1 MKKLPIPT
9 ITTHGTLIPAHGKI
23 ADKIFKSVAELDIV
37 YLMAQ
42 SAVLSQFR
50 DFYAMCMSVCNC
62 GSHILTSYEIIA
74 YALIYRDP
82 EPLGF
87 GDKYLAMEYGHICRY
102 LDSELFNAVFKSH
115 LLKKKLGVK

>member
-9 ITTHGTLIPAHGKI
+9 MTTYGHIPAHRKI
-23 ADKIFKSVAELDIV
+23 VDKIFKSVAELDIE
-37 YLMAQ
+37 YLVAQ
-42 SAVLSQFR
+42 SAVLSQFK
-50 DFYAMCMSVCNC
+50 DFYIMSMPACNC
-62 GSHILTSYEIIA
+62 GSHILTSYEIVA

-87 GDKYLAMEYGHICRY
+87 GDKYLAMEYDHICRY
-102 LDSELFNAVFKSH
+102 LDSESFNALFKSH